1 MPAQKNSST
10 RSNFNESLNY
20 RPDSG
25 VHRGPVFF
33 QTSVLR
39 IPAVVYSG
47 CSRVVRK
54 PAAGYIS
61 TGKQSPNPVF
71 CCGKRRE
78 WSYHYKHSVQQ
89 TPVDEFFR
97 VNGVDD
103 MTMTHTTY
111 ESLGVGLP
119 YDPAEGTFKSLK
131 KDGKFDLEM
140 NRPYKSLM
148 FRTAVQAMP
157 KIIHKDKTYDLC
169 LLYGQ
174 GTLVEVKVIK
184 RYQYW
189 ALHFL

>member
-1 MPAQKNSST
+1 MNHSST
-10 RSNFNESLNY
+10 DR
-20 RPDSG
+20 
-25 VHRGPVFF
+25 
-33 QTSVLR
+33 T
-39 IPAVVYSG
+39 PA
-47 CSRVVRK
+47 
-54 PAAGYIS
+54 S
-61 TGKQSPNPVF
+61 TGARSFFKHPSFVFLLLFILAAVGWYGNQLLVILVPENSLPIQSFAVEK
-71 CCGKRRE
+71 GGE

-97 VNGVDD
+97 VNGVND

-169 LLYGQ
+169 ALYGQ
-174 GTLVEVKVIK
+174 GTLVEVRVIK

-189 ALHFL
+189 ALHVL

>member
-1 MPAQKNSST
+1 MNHSTTDRTPA
-10 RSNFNESLNY
+10 
-20 RPDSG
+20 
-25 VHRGPVFF
+25 
-33 QTSVLR
+33 
-39 IPAVVYSG
+39 
-47 CSRVVRK
+47 
-54 PAAGYIS
+54 S
-61 TGKQSPNPVF
+61 TGARSFFKHPSFVFLLLLILAAVGWYGNQLLVILVPENNLPIQSFAVEK
-71 CCGKRRE
+71 GGE

-97 VNGVDD
+97 VNGVND

-157 KIIHKDKTYDLC
+157 KIIHKAGDAENHSQ
-169 LLYGQ
+169 GQ
-174 GTLVEVKVIK
+174 NLRLMCAVWTGNVSGSESNQTVSVLGITLFV
-184 RYQYW
+184 R
-189 ALHFL
+189 